1 MPVII
6 LHLFQALDGFL
17 LVVTQGGT
25 ILFASES
32 VTSLLNH
39 LPVSLNDAL
48 RKKTVAVEANKSRK
62 FCRII
67 PPYQNQRVNDHFG
80 ESNSSGVN

>member
-1 MPVII
+1 MPNIS
-6 LHLFQALDGFL
+6 FQALDGFL

-39 LPVSLNDAL
+39 LPVSEQGSIN
-48 RKKTVAVEANKSRK
+48 T
-62 FCRII
+62 
-67 PPYQNQRVNDHFG
+67 
-80 ESNSSGVN
+80 

>member
-1 MPVII
+1 MANHLVRMPVII

-39 LPVSLNDAL
+39 LPVSLNDAF
-48 RKKTVAVEANKSRK
+48 RKKQLLSRQIKVESFVGLYRHIKIN
-62 FCRII
+62 
-67 PPYQNQRVNDHFG
+67 
-80 ESNSSGVN
+80 E